1 MENEESDNLSNT
13 VNKLGHVIPLKKARF
28 SWQVKGRSRSQIE
41 ESSCGSSNS
50 NPSINECFSLNSGRD
65 LSVGCSSNI
74 SNRTSSGKRYSEPTL
89 STPCY
94 VDNHNSNDSVPSLR
108 ASACL
113 ADRADDRGLA
123 RWQAR
128 QVAKGFVD
136 NTINRVL
143 DSFTE
148 APMPGH
154 TGSLVV
160 EDAAILMAISAHGLQ
175 NGAGPV
181 DQTSQAGGTHD
192 WQQPGSSGRE
202 LRRVSE
208 APQAIGEH
216 YDFLEAAVSVA
227 IQKKGLAPLSHNGH
241 S

>member
-1 MENEESDNLSNT
+1 MESEDSDDTSNN
-13 VNKLGHVIPLKKARF
+13 VNKLGQVIPFKKAKF

-41 ESSCGSSNS
+41 ESSCSSSNS
-50 NPSINECFSLNSGRD
+50 TPLINECFARNIDRD
-65 LSVGCSSNI
+65 LPVGCSSNLN
-74 SNRTSSGKRYSEPTL
+74 NRNASGKRFSEPAI

-94 VDNHNSNDSVPSLR
+94 VENHNSNSSVPSLR

-181 DQTSQAGGTHD
+181 DQTPQAGGTHD

-208 APQAIGEH
+208 SPQAIGEH

-227 IQKKGLAPLSHNGH
+227 IQKKGLAPLSHN